1 MEWFGTSV
9 TEMAG
14 VFGAQGLLMALS
26 LAVGQ
31 EELQENIRIDGSQN
45 NCAKGKPG
53 AFKMSLYS
61 MITFISN
68 SSKGKLIYTDRKQM
82 NVCMSETEEKS
93 YKMA

>member
-31 EELQENIRIDGSQN
+31 EELQENIRIDESQN
-45 NCAKGKPG
+45 NCAKAKPG